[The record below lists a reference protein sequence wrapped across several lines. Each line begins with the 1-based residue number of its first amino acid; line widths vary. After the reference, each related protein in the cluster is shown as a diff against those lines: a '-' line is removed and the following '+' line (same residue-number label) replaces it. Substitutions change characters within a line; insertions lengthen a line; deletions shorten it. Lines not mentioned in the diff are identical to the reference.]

1 MEKVVY
7 LQTAKKK
14 EVKIYNKTKNRL
26 LNDVLKVIYVF

>member
-26 LNDVLKVIYVF
+26 LNDDIGRHN

>member
-14 EVKIYNKTKNRL
+14 EVNIYNKTKNRL
-26 LNDVLKVIYVF
+26 LNDDKGRHN